1 MKTVKKLLMM
11 TAIVS
16 LAACNTP
23 VNPDPDPQPTE
34 EALAFPE
41 AEGGGK
47 YATGGRKGTIYY
59 VTSLEDQVLEPKSGT
74 LRYALD
80 QNVARIILFKVSG
93 RIDLKGEL
101 KIRYGNV
108 TIAGQTAPGTGIC
121 ISGYPVTINADNVI
135 LRYLHFRMGDE
146 HGVEGDALGGT
157 KHKNIIIDH
166 CSCSWSTDECASFY
180 ANTNFTMQWCIIS
193 ESLKNSV
200 HVKGNHGYGG
210 IWGGTNATFHHNL
223 LAHHDSRNPRFDH
236 DYVDKTCH
244 GPLDH
249 VNNVI
254 YNWGGNSAYGGESVS
269 EPRCINMVNNYY
281 KSGPNSKHTNRIVN
295 PTTSCTYCSTDGHV
309 VPGKFF
315 VNGNFVNGFEAVS
328 ADNSKGV
335 EPDDK
340 SQLSECLSDKRWT
353 DGLTKLSNE
362 QTAEEAYV
370 SVLEKAGC
378 SKVRDAIDERIVAS
392 VKAGNGSIINSQE
405 EVGGWPEYSNYN
417 PTTGENEIYPEDS
430 DNDGIPDDW
439 EVANGLNPNSFLD
452 GNKTTLQ
459 APYTNVEVYINSLA
473 QKGK

>member
-1 MKTVKKLLMM
+1 MKKTLL
-11 TAIVS
+11 S
-16 LAACNTP
+16 LLVLTLMACNTP
-23 VNPDPDPQPTE
+23 VDPKPNPEPE
-34 EALAFPE
+34 GEALAFPE

-47 YATGGRKGTIYY
+47 YSTGGRKGTIYY
-59 VTSLEDQVLEPKSGT
+59 VTSLEDDVNEPKSGT
-74 LRYALD
+74 LRYALN

-108 TIAGQTAPGTGIC
+108 TIAGQTSPGMGIC

-135 LRYLHFRMGDE
+135 MRYLRFRMGDA
-146 HGVEGDALGGT
+146 HGAEGDALGGT

-180 ANTNFTMQWCIIS
+180 GNTDFTMQWCIIS

-200 HVKGNHGYGG
+200 HVKGNHGYAG
-210 IWGGTNATFHHNL
+210 IWGGTNASFHHNL

-236 DYVDKTCH
+236 DYVDNTCH

-281 KSGPNSKHTNRIVN
+281 KSGPNSRHNNRIVN
-295 PTTSCTYCSTDGHV
+295 PTTSCSNCTADGHV
-309 VPGKFF
+309 VPGSFY
-315 VNGNFVNGFEAVS
+315 VNGNYVSGYEAVTK
-328 ADNSKGV
+328 DNSLGV

-340 SQLSECLSDKRWT
+340 SRLSECLSANRWT
-353 DGLTKLSNE
+353 EGLTALTHE
-362 QTAEEAYV
+362 QTAEEAYL
-370 SVLEKAGC
+370 SVLEHAGC
-378 SKVRDAIDERIVAS
+378 SKVRDAVDTRVVKEVEDGTGSLIDT
-392 VKAGNGSIINSQE
+392 QE
-405 EVGGWPEYSNYN
+405 DVGGWPEYTNYN
-417 PTTGENEIYPEDS
+417 PTTGTEENYPTDS
-430 DNDGIPDDW
+430 DNDGIPDEW

-452 GNKTTLQ
+452 GNKTTIQ
-459 APYTNVEVYINSLA
+459 SPYTNVEVYINSLVKA
-473 QKGK
+473 DY